1 MQVQHCSK
9 PTQDTAW
16 SVVRGTVVRGTV
28 LGRGPRCV
36 AQPISISGAHA
47 YNYGMQLYGYSAA
60 PHH

>member
-16 SVVRGTVVRGTV
+16 SVVRVTVVRGTVVRGTV

-47 YNYGMQLYGYSAA
+47 YNN
-60 PHH
+60 